1 MAKKAI
7 GYVRVSTKGQ
17 EDGYG
22 REVQEEAIRNYAAE
36 HGYKLIEIRYETES
50 GAKERDVLNDICYD
64 NDGVYS
70 AVIVFKSDRVARD
83 MKLYFYYLYLL
94 ERRNIELISVEEDFG
109 GDAVLANVYRAM
121 MLFVAEQER
130 KNIDIRTGKGRINK
144 ARYGAYSGGK
154 PPYGYKAEKK
164 MLAINE
170 AERDVV
176 VYIFAMAER
185 GASMGKIAKVL
196 NENGFRKR
204 NGSEWD
210 RSQINAILK
219 NERFYRGYYKYGE
232 LEEMKGLHQPI
243 LED

>member
-1 MAKKAI
+1 
-7 GYVRVSTKGQ
+7 
-17 EDGYG
+17 
-22 REVQEEAIRNYAAE
+22 
-36 HGYKLIEIRYETES
+36 
-50 GAKERDVLNDICYD
+50 
-64 NDGVYS
+64 
-70 AVIVFKSDRVARD
+70 
-83 MKLYFYYLYLL
+83 
-94 ERRNIELISVEEDFG
+94 
-109 GDAVLANVYRAM
+109 
-121 MLFVAEQER
+121 
-130 KNIDIRTGKGRINK
+130 
-144 ARYGAYSGGK
+144 
-154 PPYGYKAEKK
+154 